1 MPMIN
6 MRYEEGG
13 STPKGKP
20 NLVLPR
26 ESEGEVLREEDGRE
40 YVMYRNQDT
49 GEMVPVFG
57 SWNEAPKVRERDE
70 QGMGRFMAIDTSF
83 NYPVTQNK
91 NGEFILDE
99 AMLDAD
105 IREDGPTM
113 AYDQKIGRKMPVAK
127 VGNLL
132 SQLGQMGSKT
142 SDGQTRREYGEFQ
155 PNVERGIGMRK
166 GGKTYRYNG

>member
-113 AYDQKIGRKMPVAK
+113 PTIKKLVARCLLQRWVTFFLNSVRWGLRHQMDK
-127 VGNLL
+127 PEENTENFNLTL
-132 SQLGQMGSKT
+132 
-142 SDGQTRREYGEFQ
+142 RE
-155 PNVERGIGMRK
+155 VLA
-166 GGKTYRYNG
+166 